1 MIPTI
6 LHTIQEIL
14 LFSGPRSVNNF
25 VAIEFEIPKSLREAK
40 SYVSSKTDFFLKEN
54 TLDLMSRGLH
64 RSRKQIIRSRF
75 DHSVIGYRTT
85 RLDQQSDQNIDS
97 RLQLKE
103 ALFKDVVSLYGPK
116 DVGLDMPSCLSTS
129 PHVLG
134 SNHAI
139 LTLFSQAQTQNGE
152 QKGLNYLNEHDYL
165 RQLSRLTKSNVKIPL
180 SEKRMSS
187 AFARTM

>member
-64 RSRKQIIRSRF
+64 RSRSWL
-75 DHSVIGYRTT
+75 DHSM
-85 RLDQQSDQNIDS
+85 DQP
-97 RLQLKE
+97 RLQLKK

-116 DVGLDMPSCLSTS
+116 DVGLDMPLYS
-129 PHVLG
+129 G
-134 SNHAI
+134 SNHVI
-139 LTLFSQAQTQNGE
+139 LKLFSQANKQTQNGE
-152 QKGLNYLNEHDYL
+152 QKGLNYLNHDIL
-165 RQLSRLTKSNVKIPL
+165 RQLSRFTKSNAKIPL
-180 SEKRMSS
+180 SEKRMFSS
-187 AFARTM
+187 FASTM

>member
-64 RSRKQIIRSRF
+64 RSRKETLF
-75 DHSVIGYRTT
+75 
-85 RLDQQSDQNIDS
+85 
-97 RLQLKE
+97 K

-116 DVGLDMPSCLSTS
+116 DVGLDMPSCLSIS

>member
-6 LHTIQEIL
+6 LHSTIQEIL

-64 RSRKQIIRSRF
+64 RSRSWL
-75 DHSVIGYRTT
+75 DHSM
-85 RLDQQSDQNIDS
+85 DQP
-97 RLQLKE
+97 RLQLKK

-116 DVGLDMPSCLSTS
+116 DVGLDMPSCLSIS

>member
-64 RSRKQIIRSRF
+64 RSRSWL
-75 DHSVIGYRTT
+75 DHSM
-85 RLDQQSDQNIDS
+85 DQP
-97 RLQLKE
+97 RLQLKK

-116 DVGLDMPSCLSTS
+116 DVGLDMPSCLSIS

-152 QKGLNYLNEHDYL
+152 QKGLNYLNLYWF
-165 RQLSRLTKSNVKIPL
+165 TKSSAKIPL